1 MRSKFSLTVGGVVK
15 NVIIFRVVM
24 SSSRFIDNKGKYIL
38 ILTKH
43 ATQVLHGTMLTVK
56 AQKSVHF
63 S

>member
-1 MRSKFSLTVGGVVK
+1 
-15 NVIIFRVVM
+15 M

-43 ATQVLHGTMLTVK
+43 ATQVLHGPMLTVK